1 MPSRIAGFRKRLTD
15 HDPLIG
21 TWVKTPSPIIA
32 EVLGLSGLDVTC
44 IDTEHAP
51 FGRLELDQSIAAFR
65 AADMPNLVRTADDSA
80 REIRNALD
88 CGATGIVVPH
98 VTTAEQARAIVKASH
113 FGDQGRGYA
122 GSHRAAGYT
131 TNAMADNLADN
142 RDQTTVIVQIEDIA
156 ALDNVA
162 DIAAVDG
169 VDCLFIG
176 RIDLAV
182 AMQKTIFDSE
192 VLDAVKS
199 ICDEARNASTAVGM
213 FAPNT
218 EELPAWL
225 EAGASLFL
233 LSSDQSLLLTGANT
247 LAQSMP

>member
-1 MPSRIAGFRKRLTD
+1 MPSRIAGFRKRLTGR
-15 HDPLIG
+15 DPLIG
-21 TWVKTPSPIIA
+21 TWAKTPSPIIA
-32 EVLGLSGLDVTC
+32 EVLGLSRLDVVC

-131 TNAMADNLADN
+131 TKAMADNLAAN

-162 DIAAVDG
+162 EIAAVDG

-182 AMQKTIFDSE
+182 AMQKSASDPA
-192 VLDAVKS
+192 VLDAVRR
-199 ICDEARNASTAVGM
+199 ICDDCEAAGTAIGM
-213 FAPNT
+213 FTPDVA
-218 EELPAWL
+218 ELPDWQK
-225 EAGASLFL
+225 AGASLFL
-233 LSSDQSLLLTGANT
+233 LSSDQSLLLAGANA
-247 LAQSMP
+247 LAKSIP